1 MPPEMAQA
9 MSVAEG
15 SIMVIYPCKDIV
27 EIEVIPPL
35 SPEMQ
40 AHMDEI
46 LEDSKELFEELKR
59 LGD

>member
-15 SIMVIYPCKDIV
+15 SI
-27 EIEVIPPL
+27 
-35 SPEMQ
+35 PEMQ